1 MKQKILALALLS
13 MGLGLSGVV
22 AADSQNETPEQAVVA
37 TARLAAQGNAKDL
50 AALAIR
56 YERAEGVPHDRVL
69 AYAFNL
75 LASQRAAKDDE
86 LRQTLERNAAEMS
99 PEQQAEAN
107 SIAATWKVGT
117 PLPASSNTGKRDPRD
132 WYKAAA
138 EKGDVQAAY
147 KAGSLYWKFG
157 YGLKPQPE
165 QAAFWLRKA
174 AQGGI
179 ADAQYQ
185 LSQLYTMGYGVP
197 KDYVLASVL
206 YRLAVKGGSKE
217 AQAKLDAWDEV
228 LTEQQLTEGNALLAS
243 WKKGDALPEASR
255 YGMQRKINYVEDAIG
270 KLEPT
275 SEVQALFK
283 AANDGD
289 EAEFT
294 RLLAK
299 VDNID
304 DYLVDGRKLLHSL
317 LLPADSLRAEADA
330 WSKAYK
336 NPRDTAHWKA
346 QQARHA
352 ARLPAK
358 TRMLALA
365 LQRGASVNEGTHG
378 DNAAPLHLAAM
389 FGTPEMVKML
399 LKHGADPR
407 QYGGQNHQLAPLEFS
422 LEQKDYARGVAEL
435 ITPEQRTANILALL
449 EAGAARPYVLADQAE
464 RRKKESQEKLKRPIA
479 DYLLWPHVLSQT
491 RGTAVLDA
499 LLTTGTSPADDEDGK
514 TAYGY
519 AAEAGNADAIAWLKP
534 RIARYGKKHR
544 DRWLDA
550 AMLAMNSNAPGRDQ
564 VLQQLLVQDMD
575 WSQQGPQQDDYSRSY
590 RTLYGGSER
599 IDRGTLLEHV
609 THARR
614 AEWIPKLAALG
625 APANT
630 GGSGADLV
638 KAAQQNDLEGV
649 KFLLAQNADPLYDSG
664 EAVTQAL
671 MAPDGDDAILDLL
684 LDQIVR
690 VQKKS
695 LVDAGAG
702 KLEAAL
708 MRPQGINTVRV
719 RKLFDAGATLRAVDR
734 RAIDAAFA
742 APDRS
747 LASMLIKHS
756 PLEKPGEAQFLP
768 VAIRAGRV
776 ALLPEILANGENP
789 NWRATLSRDSVQP
802 NAVEYAISRGDLA
815 SLKVLLAHGGVIDTS
830 TPQPWGTA
838 VDRAVFSL
846 DAEMLR
852 LVSKDFSLP
861 LQQVCMRSPAQLA
874 KVVLSA
880 PASYWKLLR
889 QHGFASGSACAGTQ
903 QRLVLY
909 LAESQDEVLLGWVG
923 QYLAQ
928 RLPQLGPA
936 RDAFDAETW
945 QAIAASKN
953 DALPDLLAK
962 AGWTSPV
969 KKVAPDKP
977 APQKSKA
984 ADQALQAKVVGHYYL
999 TGEHET
1005 GAEILLRADGKFQ
1018 YSMSYGTLD
1027 QYAEGR
1033 WKVWNQQVV
1042 FRTETWPKQAAS
1054 IRVATNAPAVKLAQ
1068 GQVLVDL
1075 REEGESLPDFNVVL
1089 LGDAPLKAE
1098 GRTSAQGWRTAFGGP
1113 VRQIA
1118 VSHRKVNHNK
1128 WMVYTVPAADARRGS
1143 YQLDFNPA
1151 PAAQTSFNHTFDVR
1165 AGQLLLDN
1173 RGRELIFEKH

>member
-1 MKQKILALALLS
+1 MKHKILALAL
-13 MGLGLSGVV
+13 GLGLAGGVV
-22 AADSQNETPEQAVVA
+22 AADSQNESPEQAVVS

-50 AALAIR
+50 SALATR
-56 YERAEGVPHDRVL
+56 YERAEGVAHDRVL
-69 AYAFNL
+69 AHAFNL
-75 LASQRAAKDDE
+75 LASQRLPKNDE

-99 PEQQAEAN
+99 PEQQAEAT
-107 SIAATWKVGT
+107 SIAAAWKVGT
-117 PLPASSNTGKRDPRD
+117 PLPTTSKTGRLDPRD

-147 KAGSLYWKFG
+147 KAGTLYWKFG

-174 AQGGI
+174 AQGGV

-243 WKKGDALPEASR
+243 WKQGDALPEASR

-270 KLEPT
+270 KLAPT
-275 SEVQALFK
+275 PEVQALFK

-317 LLPADSLRAEADA
+317 LLPADGLRAEADA

-336 NPRDTAHWKA
+336 NPRDTAYWKA
-346 QQARHA
+346 QQASHA
-352 ARLPAK
+352 ALLPAK

-422 LEQKDYARGVAEL
+422 LEQKEYARGVAEL

-449 EAGAARPYVLADQAE
+449 DAGAARPYVLADQAE

-491 RGTAVLDA
+491 RGTVVLDA
-499 LLTTGTSPADDEDGK
+499 LLKTGTSPADEEDGK
-514 TAYGY
+514 SAYGY
-519 AAEAGNADAIAWLKP
+519 AAEAGNVDAIAWLKP

-575 WSQQGPQQDDYSRSY
+575 WSQQGPQQDDYSRTY

-599 IDRGTLLEHV
+599 IDRGTLMEHV

-614 AEWIPKLAALG
+614 AEWLPKLAALG

-649 KFLLAQNADPLYDSG
+649 TFLLAQAADPLYNSG
-664 EAVTQAL
+664 EAVSQAL
-671 MAPDGDDAILDLL
+671 MAPDGDADAILDLL

-695 LVDAGAG
+695 LVDIGDGA
-702 KLEAAL
+702 LRTAL
-708 MRPQGINTVRV
+708 MRPEGINAVRV
-719 RKLFDAGATLRAVDR
+719 RKLFDAGASLRTLDR
-734 RAIDAAFA
+734 RAIDAVFA
-742 APDRS
+742 APDHS
-747 LASMLIKHS
+747 LASMLIKRS
-756 PLEKPGEAQFLP
+756 PLEKPSEAQFLP
-768 VAIRAGRV
+768 FAIRAGRV
-776 ALLPEILANGENP
+776 DLLPEILAKGEDP
-789 NWRATLSRDSVQP
+789 NWRGTLSRDSVQP
-802 NAVEYAISRGDLA
+802 NAVEYAISRGELA

-830 TPQPWGTA
+830 TVLPWGTA
-838 VDRAVFSL
+838 LDRAVFSL
-846 DAEMLR
+846 NVDMLR

-861 LQQVCMRSPAQLA
+861 LKPVCMRSPAQLA
-874 KVVLSA
+874 KVVLNA
-880 PASYWKLLR
+880 PADYWKLLR
-889 QHGFASGSACAGTQ
+889 QHGFATDSACAGTQ
-903 QRLVLY
+903 QRLVTY
-909 LAESQDEVLLGWVG
+909 LAEAQDEVLLGWVG
-923 QYLAQ
+923 QYLVE
-928 RLPQLGPA
+928 RLPQLGPG
-936 RDAFDAETW
+936 RDTFDADTW
-945 QAIAASKN
+945 KAIAASRN
-953 DALPDLLAK
+953 AALPDLLAK
-962 AGWTSPV
+962 AGWQLPV
-969 KKVAPDKP
+969 KKVASNKP

-984 ADQALQAKVVGHYYL
+984 ADQTLQAKVVGHYYL
-999 TGEHET
+999 TREHEM
-1005 GAEILLRADGKFQ
+1005 GAEILLHANGKFQ
-1018 YSMSYGTLD
+1018 YSMSYGTVD

-1042 FRTETWPKQAAS
+1042 FHTDTDPKQAALM
-1054 IRVATNAPAVKLAQ
+1054 RPATDAPAVKLAP

-1075 REEGESLPDFNVVL
+1075 RELGESVPDFNVVL

-1098 GRTSAQGWRTAFGGP
+1098 GRTGAQGWRTAFSGP
-1113 VRQIA
+1113 VRQIV
-1118 VSHRKVNHNK
+1118 VSHRVVNQNK
-1128 WMVYTVPAADARRGS
+1128 WMVYAVPAADARRGS
-1143 YQLDFNPA
+1143 YQLDFTP
-1151 PAAQTSFNHTFDVR
+1151 PSAAQPTFNYTLDVSE
-1165 AGQLLLDN
+1165 GNLVLDN